1 MATDNRTTA
10 EILLDALTNGRTD
23 VIVSDINSDSA
34 AAQNVIQRLK
44 NHKATNEQWRYYQRT
59 TPDRKTIVVVM
70 SPRCKDPAPPTR
82 QADKAATESKKSRKR
97 SEAKNDGLAEW
108 VLTYLTDPAKLHIS
122 VVPAEDIQRLHGVS
136 YYETYMTKKVQE
148 QLGREDVR
156 VMVREVKK
164 DPTSKRRA
172 YNARVIFGI

>member
-1 MATDNRTTA
+1 MGKDERTTA

-23 VIVSDINSDSA
+23 VIVSDVNSDST
-34 AAQNVIQRLK
+34 AAQHMIQRLK
-44 NHKATNEQWRYYQRT
+44 NHKATDDQWRYYQRS
-59 TPDRKTIVVVM
+59 TPDRETVVVVM
-70 SPRCKDPAPPTR
+70 SPACKDPAPPTR
-82 QADKAATESKKSRKR
+82 QADKAAGKTKRKR
-97 SEAKNDGLAEW
+97 GSTETKKDGLAEW
-108 VLTYLTDPAKLHIS
+108 VLAYLVDPAKLHIS

-156 VMVREVKK
+156 VLVREVKK
-164 DPTSKRRA
+164 DPTSKRKA

>member
-23 VIVSDINSDSA
+23 VIVSDVNSDST

-82 QADKAATESKKSRKR
+82 QADKEAGKTKRKG
-97 SEAKNDGLAEW
+97 SAEAKNDGLAEW
-108 VLTYLTDPAKLHIS
+108 SEESDGSSKAAHFSCSCRRYQT
-122 VVPAEDIQRLHGVS
+122 AE
-136 YYETYMTKKVQE
+136 
-148 QLGREDVR
+148 
-156 VMVREVKK
+156 
-164 DPTSKRRA
+164 
-172 YNARVIFGI
+172 

>member
-1 MATDNRTTA
+1 MGKDERTTA

-23 VIVSDINSDSA
+23 VIVSDVNSDST
-34 AAQNVIQRLK
+34 AAQHMIQRLK
-44 NHKATNEQWRYYQRT
+44 NHKATDDQWRFYQRS
-59 TPDRKTIVVVM
+59 TPDRETVVVVM
-70 SPRCKDPAPPTR
+70 SPACKDPAPPTR
-82 QADKAATESKKSRKR
+82 QADKAAGKTKRKR
-97 SEAKNDGLAEW
+97 GSAEAKKDGLAEW
-108 VLTYLTDPAKLHIS
+108 VLKNLTDPAKLHIS
-122 VVPAEDIQRLHGVS
+122 VVPAEDIQRLHGPS

-164 DPTSKRRA
+164 DPTSKRKA

>member
-23 VIVSDINSDSA
+23 VIVSDVNSDSA
-34 AAQNVIQRLK
+34 AAQRMIQRLK
-44 NHKATNEQWRYYQRT
+44 NHKATDDLWRYYQRS
-59 TPDRKTIVVVM
+59 TPDRETVVVVM
-70 SPRCKDPAPPTR
+70 SPACKDPAPPTR
-82 QADKAATESKKSRKR
+82 QADKAAGKTKRKR
-97 SEAKNDGLAEW
+97 GSTEAKKDGLAEW
-108 VLTYLTDPAKLHIS
+108 VLKNLTDPAKRNIS
-122 VVPAEDIQRLHGVS
+122 VVPAEDIQRLHGAS

-164 DPTSKRRA
+164 DPTSKRKA
-172 YNARVIFGI
+172 YNARVIFGV